1 MPILILGVIPFEP
14 FIPRTNPKFKIGF
27 VNVPVSV
34 GGIVIK
40 PGDIII
46 GDDDGVAV
54 IPLEDAEV
62 ILTKAKE
69 RMEMEFQQAKDINNG
84 QKPLE
89 IVFGDDWLDKA
100 LKGKI
105 IELK

>member
-1 MPILILGVIPFEP
+1 
-14 FIPRTNPKFKIGF
+14 
-27 VNVPVSV
+27 
-34 GGIVIK
+34 
-40 PGDIII
+40 
-46 GDDDGVAV
+46 V